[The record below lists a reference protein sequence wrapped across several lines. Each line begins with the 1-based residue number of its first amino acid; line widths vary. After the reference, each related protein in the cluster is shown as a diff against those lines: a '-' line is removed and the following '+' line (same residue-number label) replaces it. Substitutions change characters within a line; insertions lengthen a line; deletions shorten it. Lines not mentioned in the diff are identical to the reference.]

1 MPSLRSKVSSTMHMQ
16 RLSPSP
22 PLACAG
28 AVCLLIITLLS
39 PDLFRLKA
47 AMPQPRQWS
56 SLPYMSHE
64 SQLRDTLFIIAEPD
78 SRSMAVDLHGI
89 YVTCFHC
96 QESAQSCLL
105 GAGDAHHCLVAQGWF
120 KSPAKS
126 KNWSC
131 PTCATGYWVAPN
143 EDLVKCCHLETLQY
157 RKRGMIEWRLTTE
170 AEQAAAETPEAVPTE
185 ITLREACVEIALELE
200 LTGNR
205 LIRLAERLRSATAQ
219 R

>member
-1 MPSLRSKVSSTMHMQ
+1 MRPHEA
-16 RLSPSP
+16 P
-22 PLACAG
+22 G
-28 AVCLLIITLLS
+28 ADTRFIKQE
-39 PDLFRLKA
+39 PD
-47 AMPQPRQWS
+47 MV
-56 SLPYMSHE
+56 SLP
-64 SQLRDTLFIIAEPD
+64 AW
-78 SRSMAVDLHGI
+78 VDQGSKWA
-89 YVTCFHC
+89 TCFHC
-96 QESAQSCLL
+96 QETAHSCLL

-120 KSPAKS
+120 KSTARS

-143 EDLVKCCHLETLQY
+143 EDLVKCCHFETLQY

-185 ITLREACVEIALELE
+185 ITLREVCVEIALELE

-219 R
+219 RSPVPE

>member
-1 MPSLRSKVSSTMHMQ
+1 MRPHEA
-16 RLSPSP
+16 P
-22 PLACAG
+22 G
-28 AVCLLIITLLS
+28 A
-39 PDLFRLKA
+39 
-47 AMPQPRQWS
+47 
-56 SLPYMSHE
+56 
-64 SQLRDTLFIIAEPD
+64 DTLFIKQEPD
-78 SRSMAVDLHGI
+78 LSFMAVWVDQHGI
-89 YVTCFHC
+89 SVTCFHC

-120 KSPAKS
+120 KSTARS

-170 AEQAAAETPEAVPTE
+170 AAAETPEAVLTD
-185 ITLREACVEIALELE
+185 IALELE

-219 R
+219 RSAVPQ

>member
-1 MPSLRSKVSSTMHMQ
+1 MRPHEA
-16 RLSPSP
+16 P
-22 PLACAG
+22 G
-28 AVCLLIITLLS
+28 A
-39 PDLFRLKA
+39 
-47 AMPQPRQWS
+47 
-56 SLPYMSHE
+56 
-64 SQLRDTLFIIAEPD
+64 DTLFIKQEPD
-78 SRSMAVDLHGI
+78 LSFMAVWVDLHGI

-96 QESAQSCLL
+96 HESAQSCLL

-120 KSPAKS
+120 KSTARS

-170 AEQAAAETPEAVPTE
+170 AEQASAETPEAAPTE

-219 R
+219 RSPVPE

>member
-1 MPSLRSKVSSTMHMQ
+1 
-16 RLSPSP
+16 
-22 PLACAG
+22 
-28 AVCLLIITLLS
+28 
-39 PDLFRLKA
+39 
-47 AMPQPRQWS
+47 MPQPRQWS

-170 AEQAAAETPEAVPTE
+170 AAAGISRDARSGPHRNHAAGGLRRDRAGTGAHGQPPHPSGRAPAVSEAWGGRRVTCPRVAQASGGRRVSGIGKQAHT
-185 ITLREACVEIALELE
+185 IASS
-200 LTGNR
+200 TQ
-205 LIRLAERLRSATAQ
+205 AHV
-219 R
+219 